1 MLKHLVRCQALRVI
15 HCQQAWYQL
24 LCWARNF
31 IPERRGKFK
40 FSGQNFVEE
49 FITVVR
55 FAVNRQR
62 TTVFIILWQL
72 LATSSSDDATAMIV
86 STNGERYTLAS
97 LHFSSQFRC
106 NGQQHAYRQNI
117 PSMWSIQLQKPL
129 HPTLCLKKQRANF
142 QRSLM
147 RTYYISYGP
156 ILYRFPYIARY
167 WSKIAT
173 LI

>member
-49 FITVVR
+49 FITIVR

-62 TTVFIILWQL
+62 ITIFIILWQL

-129 HPTLCLKKQRANF
+129 HPTLCLKKQQKPTFNGH
-142 QRSLM
+142 SWV
-147 RTYYISYGP
+147 P
-156 ILYRFPYIARY
+156 ITFPMALSCILFHILPDTGRK
-167 WSKIAT
+167 SRH
-173 LI
+173 